1 MLHFLSLELSDFD
14 VRAAGLQERS
24 QRMQSHDEDQPKDQ
38 WKSYVDSMHERNPF
52 GMKMR
57 RTRSESVLPKP
68 AAFSGVKPWQHGMS
82 RTRIPAPLRSSAS
95 ELRLPAIRPLDKYSK
110 LAFLQAQNEHQL
122 RRTPPAFPMHLPPL
136 LLAAEVRAHANEQQ
150 MQLQMRRTEKQL
162 AASRLAAAAEADSY
176 AALASDRAAVS
187 AKERAEKKKN
197 IKKTAFVMQVSE
209 VVNAKFGNMF
219 KAFQSMDLD
228 RSGSLNEKE
237 LARAL
242 DLLNIPIDRPKLR
255 ELILC
260 CDRDG
265 DGQVDYKE
273 FVDVLARDTVTLAA
287 MGKRDMQ
294 ALEAMG
300 VADLDK
306 EFLGHKTF
314 KNVKATIN
322 ESFDLAMARDEK
334 EDPAASKVSSASMVK
349 QASDSLN
356 AKFTNMRKAFQDI
369 DLDHSGSLSAE
380 ELWQAFDR
388 LNLQLDRH
396 NFKALITAC
405 DKDGN
410 GNISYEEVSG
420 PISDD
425 PPRIPPRIAQP
436 LACALFVPHGST
448 STLGEAR
455 HTFCCSHILCTHA

>member
-68 AAFSGVKPWQHGMS
+68 AALSGVKPWQHGMS

-150 MQLQMRRTEKQL
+150 MQQQMRRTEKQL
-162 AASRLAAAAEADSY
+162 ATSRLAAAAEAAAY
-176 AALASDRAAVS
+176 AALASERAAVS
-187 AKERAEKKKN
+187 ANERAEKKKN

-306 EFLGHKTF
+306 EFLGFNRKI
-314 KNVKATIN
+314 KNTKASIN
-322 ESFDLAMARDEK
+322 NSLVFD
-334 EDPAASKVSSASMVK
+334 
-349 QASDSLN
+349 
-356 AKFTNMRKAFQDI
+356 
-369 DLDHSGSLSAE
+369 
-380 ELWQAFDR
+380 
-388 LNLQLDRH
+388 
-396 NFKALITAC
+396 
-405 DKDGN
+405 
-410 GNISYEEVSG
+410 
-420 PISDD
+420 
-425 PPRIPPRIAQP
+425 
-436 LACALFVPHGST
+436 
-448 STLGEAR
+448 
-455 HTFCCSHILCTHA
+455 